1 MHALLHAALVKLLVH
16 SIRQGHVEGIR
27 LAIEKAVDVR
37 YVDKKGRNL
46 LQLAIKQDT
55 ATRMQMYVILADA
68 GCDINH
74 TDLRGWSCVHYA
86 CATGASDVLMD
97 LLRRDAD
104 VAHNRFGYCGEID
117 LLFPRIL
124 HAQSLLQH
132 TEQLTHND
140 QVHQCWSIFHRHIR
154 AAGYNLHTHTGAL
167 VHPFKS
173 PLKVLFVAPVDHSAL
188 DRIRVVD
195 LHADLAI
202 WLQLSK
208 TFLVPPGSVG
218 SITLD
223 AEILHRPSV
232 YRIYYEQ
239 HVATPL
245 PLPPHA
251 LRALEHTL
259 CVKDLDSGRTVSVQ
273 AANDVVLSALKSMRS
288 THADVVLSP
297 ESAAQELCVPL
308 GGNAAHPDDGVEW
321 SGVHDVDSNI
331 ESSAS
336 ASSVEFPGP
345 DACEQGMLGGICGAD
360 DAVSGSYRCVA
371 MLTISVVMRNPRQ
384 TKPRVEAELSL
395 QSTSHYNIT
404 VSYTGHIGLTLEGLP
419 MDATTHKFRLVVV
432 DVTDAFAQ
440 LYPQVQ
446 VGDRLVALNDNNTE
460 YAGLKHTVWELKDAR
475 RPLVLQFQR
484 SSPHDKV
491 ARRTGLVA
499 RLRHGPAP
507 VLAA

>member
-46 LQLAIKQDT
+46 LQYASFWTLE
-55 ATRMQMYVILADA
+55 MSL
-68 GCDINH
+68 G
-74 TDLRGWSCVHYA
+74 LR
-86 CATGASDVLMD
+86 
-97 LLRRDAD
+97 
-104 VAHNRFGYCGEID
+104 
-117 LLFPRIL
+117 
-124 HAQSLLQH
+124 
-132 TEQLTHND
+132 
-140 QVHQCWSIFHRHIR
+140 
-154 AAGYNLHTHTGAL
+154 
-167 VHPFKS
+167 
-173 PLKVLFVAPVDHSAL
+173 
-188 DRIRVVD
+188 
-195 LHADLAI
+195 
-202 WLQLSK
+202 
-208 TFLVPPGSVG
+208 SVG

-336 ASSVEFPGP
+336 SVEFPGP
-345 DACEQGMLGGICGAD
+345 DACEQGMMGGICGAD